1 MRNIG
6 QKIVKIRENL
16 KLSQK
21 SFAEKLGIAQNTL
34 SNYESEKRTP
44 TIEFVENLISLGV
57 SPLYLFFDKG
67 EPFDQKFNNF
77 LNSYIQNKEDEKKE
91 LLPYIEDFVVHYLK
105 EVKKIHD
112 TNVVKLLL
120 FTMTPEKI
128 TGKFIAKSLEEL
140 TIEELKNLT
149 ISNAKEIMKNILR
162 RKKLTAIDTET
173 KRNIVIKEID
183 TDFSDLEIYVLLKH
197 HDKFKP

>member
-1 MRNIG
+1 MKNIG
-6 QKIVKIRENL
+6 QKIVRIRENL

-44 TIEFVENLISLGV
+44 TIEFIENLINLGV
-57 SPLYLFFDKG
+57 SPLYLFYDKG
-67 EPFDQKFNNF
+67 EPFDQKFNSF

-91 LLPYIEDFVVHYLK
+91 LLPYIEDFIIHYLK
-105 EVKKIHD
+105 EIKKIQ
-112 TNVVKLLL
+112 NSSILKLF
-120 FTMTPEKI
+120 FTMTPQKI
-128 TGKFIAKSLEEL
+128 TGQFITDSLEEL

-149 ISNAKEIMKNILR
+149 ISNAKEIMKSILR

-173 KRNIVIKEID
+173 KQNIVFKEID

-197 HDKFKP
+197 YDKFKP